1 MTMNV
6 KPSKQAVLSERVDA
20 KRGTAVSVRELD
32 VRYGS
37 VQVLQDVSL
46 NISPGEMLV
55 LLGASGSGKTTLLMS
70 LAGFTQPHSG
80 EILFDDQTVTKTPAY
95 KRDIGIIFQNY
106 ALFPHMDVASNIA
119 YPLRLRRLDRATI
132 EKKVLSALDTVRLKG
147 FGERRVD
154 QLSGGQRQRVAVARA
169 LVFSPRILLLD
180 EPLSALDKN
189 LREEMQFEL
198 RRIHNETGA
207 TTVSV
212 THDQREALTM
222 ADRIAVMEG
231 GQIVQID
238 TPKALYQHPNSR
250 FVAEFIGDSNIIK
263 ANARGNEIIT
273 PLGRFAAS
281 GVAHGGEGW
290 MIVRPEKLRIKLTEP
305 AGSANTFSAT
315 VEETVYQGE
324 SLMVKLGAGN
334 HQINVRVAA
343 TDPAFNLDMRKGER
357 IAVSVDPSD
366 IVVVAQ

>member
-6 KPSKQAVLSERVDA
+6 TPSKQAISHQSL
-20 KRGTAVSVRELD
+20 KPKPGTAVKLRELD
-32 VRYGS
+32 VRYGN
-37 VQVLQDVSL
+37 VQVLQSVNLD
-46 NISPGEMLV
+46 ITPGEMLV

-70 LAGFTQPHSG
+70 LAGFTHPHSG
-80 EILFDDQTVTKTPAY
+80 EILFDGQAVTSVPAY

-119 YPLRLRRLDRATI
+119 YPLRLRRFDRAAI
-132 EKKVLSALDTVRLKG
+132 ETKVLSALDTVRLTG
-147 FGERRVD
+147 FGERRVE

-180 EPLSALDKN
+180 EPLSALDKS

-231 GQIVQID
+231 GKIVQID
-238 TPKALYQHPNSR
+238 TPKSLYQHPNSR

-263 ANARGNEIIT
+263 AAVSGNAIAT
-273 PLGRFAAS
+273 PLGKFNSS
-281 GVAHGGEGW
+281 GVAHRGEGW
-290 MIVRPEKLRIKLTEP
+290 MIVRPEKLRIKLADP
-305 AGSANTFSAT
+305 SASANAFAAT
-315 VEETVYQGE
+315 IEESVYQGE
-324 SLMVKLGAGN
+324 SLMVKLRAGD
-334 HQINVRVAA
+334 HEINVRVAA
-343 TDPAFNLDMRKGER
+343 TDAAFNLPMRKGER
-357 IAVSVDPSD
+357 VSVSVDPGD
-366 IVVVAQ
+366 IVVVEQ